1 MTTRNSRITLTRS
14 EPLLT
19 QMKLMRFAA
28 LYLTKG
34 EKMRQHYKPE
44 PRRRPVWDILT
55 ALLLG
60 VWFAILAAA
69 YFDILWK

>member
-1 MTTRNSRITLTRS
+1 
-14 EPLLT
+14 
-19 QMKLMRFAA
+19 
-28 LYLTKG
+28 
-34 EKMRQHYKPE
+34 MRQHHKPI
-44 PRRRPVWDILT
+44 PRPVWDILT

>member
-1 MTTRNSRITLTRS
+1 
-14 EPLLT
+14 
-19 QMKLMRFAA
+19 MKLMRFAA

>member
-1 MTTRNSRITLTRS
+1 
-14 EPLLT
+14 
-19 QMKLMRFAA
+19 MKLTRFAA

-34 EKMRQHYKPE
+34 ETMNQHYKPT